1 MDDLGTKRQTPG
13 KNLVDSKIK
22 KPRVIYVLRED
33 IREPLIKS
41 QVISYVRNLKEYY
54 DFTIIDL
61 TKSEYNED
69 AFNTDSLTFDLLGV
83 RRVSGRF
90 RRRNKTILSDLFNL
104 IELVQLSLREAR
116 NENVGLVHARS
127 YIPAIAAWIVLRA
140 RAVPFI
146 FDMRALWPE
155 ELITVGRLQRGS
167 IVHKVLTR
175 LEKVCLRDA
184 AAVVSLTDAAVGYL
198 QDQYPTELQEQH
210 IAVIPTCADLQRF
223 KRSNKPPSER
233 VYGCVGTVLS
243 GWFLMDWLAAL
254 FNTAAQ
260 KDPEAKFEVVTRDDT
275 ETVRAALDIDG
286 KLGDRLSIF
295 PSASESVHEALQ
307 KQSTSVMF
315 FTAGTSKLGSA
326 PTRLGEALGCGIPV
340 IANEGVG
347 DVADIIRR
355 YNVGVIVKDASETA
369 MNAALGEL
377 EPLRSD
383 PDLPPRCRRA
393 AEEVFSLEAGTEAY
407 RKLYADILGR
417 PDGPAAPNAA
427 NDR

>member
-1 MDDLGTKRQTPG
+1 MPGTLYLTRNG
-13 KNLVDSKIK
+13 L
-22 KPRVIYVLRED
+22 L
-33 IREPLIKS
+33 EPLGQS
-41 QVISYVRNLKEYY
+41 QVMGYLKGLSEDYQITLIT
-54 DFTIIDL
+54 FEKTEDL
-61 TKSEYNED
+61 ADTYAMASARADCEAHGINWRPKS
-69 AFNTDSLTFDLLGV
+69 
-83 RRVSGRF
+83 F
-90 RRRNKTILSDLFNL
+90 RRRPKIIAPAWCMFEMFWSALKAARRSD
-104 IELVQLSLREAR
+104 VQLI
-116 NENVGLVHARS
+116 HARS
-127 YIPAIAAWIVLRA
+127 YLPAAAAW
-140 RAVPFI
+140 AVHRLTGTHFI

-155 ELITVGRLQRGS
+155 ELITAGRLRRGS
-167 IVHKVLTR
+167 IIHRALTR

-198 QDQYPTELQEQH
+198 QDQYPTDLQGQH

-243 GWFLMDWLAAL
+243 GWFLMDWLATL
-254 FNTAAQ
+254 FNTVAQ
-260 KDPEAKFEVVTRDDT
+260 KDPEARFEVVTRDDT

-315 FTAGTSKLGSA
+315 FTAGKSKLGSA

-340 IANEGVG
+340 ITNEGVG

-407 RKLYADILGR
+407 HKLYADILGR

>member
-1 MDDLGTKRQTPG
+1 MTPTLYLTRNG
-13 KNLVDSKIK
+13 L
-22 KPRVIYVLRED
+22 L
-33 IREPLIKS
+33 EPLGQS
-41 QVISYVRNLKEYY
+41 QVFSYLRGLSQDHAITLITYEKPEDMANKQAMAQARADCEAHC
-54 DFTIIDL
+54 IAWRP
-61 TKSEYNED
+61 KS
-69 AFNTDSLTFDLLGV
+69 
-83 RRVSGRF
+83 F
-90 RRRNKTILSDLFNL
+90 RRRPKRLAPAWSMFEMFWSALQAARRGDAEL
-104 IELVQLSLREAR
+104 I
-116 NENVGLVHARS
+116 HARS
-127 YIPAIAAWIVLRA
+127 YLPAAAAW
-140 RAVPFI
+140 AVFRLTGTPFI

-155 ELITVGRLQRGS
+155 ELITAGRLQRGS
-167 IVHKVLTR
+167 IIHKVLTR

-198 QDQYPTELQEQH
+198 QDQYPTELQGQH

>member
-1 MDDLGTKRQTPG
+1 MPSIFYLTR
-13 KNLVDSKIK
+13 NSL
-22 KPRVIYVLRED
+22 L
-33 IREPLIKS
+33 EPLGQS
-41 QVISYVRNLKEYY
+41 QVMGYLRGLSQDHQITLITFEKPE
-54 DFTIIDL
+54 DLADTQAMAKAEADCEAHGIDWRP
-61 TKSEYNED
+61 K
-69 AFNTDSLTFDLLGV
+69 
-83 RRVSGRF
+83 RF
-90 RRRNKTILSDLFNL
+90 RRSPKLFAPAWSMFEMFWSAL
-104 IELVQLSLREAR
+104 QAARRGDVQLI
-116 NENVGLVHARS
+116 HARS
-127 YIPAIAAWIVLRA
+127 YLPAAAAW
-140 RAVPFI
+140 AVFRLTGTPFI

-155 ELITVGRLQRGS
+155 ELITAGRLQRGS
-167 IVHKVLTR
+167 IVHKALTR

-254 FNTAAQ
+254 FNTVAQ
-260 KDPEAKFEVVTRDDT
+260 KDPEARFEVITRDDT